1 MTIREFLLCAT
12 ESKPL
17 SEAAAQRIL
26 LRVLEIIR
34 RGSPEELTE
43 PPEEY

>member
-12 ESKPL
+12 EAKPL

-34 RGSPEELTE
+34 RDSHEEPTE
-43 PPEEY
+43 PPEKY

>member
-1 MTIREFLLCAT
+1 MTIREFLLCAA
-12 ESKPL
+12 EAKPL

-34 RGSPEELTE
+34 WGSPEELTE
-43 PPEEY
+43 PPEKY